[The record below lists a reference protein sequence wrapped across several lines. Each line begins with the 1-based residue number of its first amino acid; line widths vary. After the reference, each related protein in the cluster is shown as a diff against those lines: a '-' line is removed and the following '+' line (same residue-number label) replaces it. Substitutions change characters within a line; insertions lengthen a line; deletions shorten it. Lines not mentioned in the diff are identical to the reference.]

1 MDRSDV
7 VKLIKVTTS
16 QDKYGATHKS
26 KQQRTVFC
34 DVASVSSA
42 EFFRAHQN
50 NLNAQFQVKMF
61 RYDYEGETLLE
72 YDGKEYSIYR
82 THCPRASDDIELYVE
97 RKAGTD
103 KARSDNG

>member
-7 VKLIKVTTS
+7 VKLIKFTAS
-16 QDKYGATHKS
+16 QDEYGATRKVE
-26 KQQRTVFC
+26 QLREVFC

-50 NLNAQFQVKMF
+50 NLNAQFQIKMF
-61 RYDYEGETLLE
+61 RYDYEGEKVLE
-72 YDGKEYSIYR
+72 YEGKRYSIYR
-82 THCPRASDDIELYVE
+82 THCPRDTDDIELYVE

-103 KARSDNG
+103 G

>member
-7 VKLIKVTTS
+7 VKLIKFTAS
-16 QDKYGATHKS
+16 QDEYGAT
-26 KQQRTVFC
+26 RTNSQPTFREVFC

-50 NLNAQFQVKMF
+50 NLNAQFQIKMF
-61 RYDYEGETLLE
+61 RYDYEGEKALE
-72 YDGKEYSIYR
+72 YEGKRYSIYR
-82 THCPRASDDIELYVE
+82 THRPRDTDDIELYVE

-103 KARSDNG
+103 G